1 MTVGDFEDKNKQR
14 WAEYERLLDG
24 MEKGKPDAE
33 AGQLPRRFRELCVDL
48 SLAEF
53 RMYGERLTG
62 HLNAQVIRGYEMLYR
77 HRRAGLDKFAAFVAV
92 GFPQTVRREWRLFWL
107 CNAVFWLPF
116 FAVMISAVSDIQWVQ
131 AILGAN
137 GMASMDQMYGGKE
150 DQIAHLRSA
159 YGSNFMMFCHYIQNN
174 VGIDFRTFAG
184 GMAAGLGTLFFLFFN
199 GVYMGAAAGYVNH
212 AGNPESFWTFVSGH
226 SSLELLGMVVSGMA
240 GMRLGLA
247 LLQPGRLP
255 RVRALAEAARQ
266 ALPLIFGAALMTT
279 LAAVVEGFWSAQLL
293 PSGLKYGVGISGWI
307 LLICYFTLAGRRAGH
322 AA

>member
-1 MTVGDFEDKNKQR
+1 MTVGDFEDTNKQR
-14 WAEYERLLDG
+14 WAEYERLVA
-24 MEKGKPDAE
+24 EVERGKPGPE

-48 SLAEF
+48 AVAEF

-62 HLNAQVIRGYEMLYR
+62 ELNARVIRGYEILYR
-77 HRRAGLDKFAAFVAV
+77 NRQAGWVKLAEFVAV
-92 GFPQTVRREWRLFWL
+92 RFPQTVRREWRLFWL

-116 FAVMISAVSDIQWVQ
+116 VAVNLSANWDLQWVQ
-131 AILGAN
+131 AILGAD
-137 GMASMDQMYGGKE
+137 GMAAMDQMYGGRQ
-150 DQIAHLRSA
+150 DQIAHLRAA

-184 GMAAGLGTLFFLFFN
+184 GMAAGVGTVLFLLFN
-199 GVYMGAAAGYVNH
+199 GIQMGAAAGYVNQ

-226 SSLELLGMVVSGMA
+226 ASFELLGMVVAGMA

-247 LLQPGRLP
+247 LVRPGRLP

-266 ALPLIFGAALMTT
+266 AMPLILGAALLTT

-293 PSGLKYGVGISGWI
+293 PSGLKYGVGLGGW
-307 LLICYFTLAGRRAGH
+307 LLLLAYFTLAGRRPEH
-322 AA
+322 AP